1 MNSSEPTNN
10 DFNWRV
16 LYRLGGAAALAIV
29 LTGVAEIAISY
40 LPGGSAPTKV
50 VLDWFQLYQTYPFM
64 GLRNMGLLN
73 IIMTTLGIPMTL
85 ALYGAHRRAN
95 RPFALLAIILSFL
108 GLATFYATN
117 RAFPML
123 DLSQQYAAAA
133 TDVQKAALIA
143 AGQSMLS
150 VGQSHTSGTF
160 LAFFLSELAGLT
172 MAVVVLRGRVFSRAT
187 GWVGIAGNVSFIVFE
202 ILASFI
208 TGLSGIAMVFAMIGG
223 LLNITWNILSARRL
237 FQLGQGLL

>member
-1 MNSSEPTNN
+1 MELSDNN
-10 DFNWRV
+10 KNELNWQA

-29 LTGVAEIAISY
+29 VTGMAEIAITF
-40 LPGGSAPTKV
+40 LPGGEAPTKT
-50 VLDWFQLYQTYPFM
+50 VLDWFQLYQTYAFM

-95 RPFALLAIILSFL
+95 RPFAMLALIISFL
-108 GLATFYATN
+108 GLATFFATN

-123 DLSQQYAAAA
+123 DISQQYAAAA
-133 TDVQKAALIA
+133 TDAQRAALIA

-160 LAFFLSELAGLT
+160 LAFFLSEIAGLT
-172 MAVVVLRGRVFSRAT
+172 MAVVVLRGGVFSKPT
-187 GWVGIAGNVSFIVFE
+187 GVIGIVANASFLVFE
-202 ILASFI
+202 VYASFI
-208 TGLSGIAMVFAMIGG
+208 TGLSGPIMVLAVCGG
-223 LLNITWNILSARRL
+223 LLSMAWNVLVALRL
-237 FQLGQGLL
+237 FKLARA